1 MNFQKILLPVIGILL
16 VVLGWRLHG
25 WGGVALVVGAIVMW
39 VLMQYT
45 RVIKVLQGAAQRPVG
60 YCDNAVMF
68 NARLKKGWSL
78 LKVVGLA
85 RALGEQL
92 SAKEAQP
99 EVYRWTDGSA
109 SSVTCEFVGGKL
121 AKWQLLR
128 PEAAPEQGSQPTP

>member
-1 MNFQKILLPVIGILL
+1 MNIQRIVLPIVGVILIA
-16 VVLGWRLHG
+16 LGWRLHA
-25 WGGVALVVGAIVMW
+25 WGGVALVVGAIIMW
-39 VLMQYT
+39 ILLQYT

-60 YCDNAVMF
+60 YCDSAVML
-68 NARLKKGWSL
+68 NARLKKGWTL
-78 LKVVGLA
+78 LKVVALS

-121 AKWQLLR
+121 VKWDLLR
-128 PEAAPEQGSQPTP
+128 PEAAPEQGSQATP